1 MLYLPAPNP
10 FYRFMGRYFNDDV
23 TVCSPYPSISFA
35 NIPTA
40 GPYIIKECCV
50 VKGKGI
56 QKQCCGSAL
65 F

>member
-1 MLYLPAPNP
+1 MLHLPASDQ
-10 FYRFMGRYFNDDV
+10 FYRFMVEYLNDDV
-23 TVCSPYPSISFA
+23 TVYSPHPSISFA
-35 NIPTA
+35 NISTA